1 MELTSTQCE
10 SAAALIPVLLL
21 AFTIQRNRAGDRHLP
36 GIAKVVNGVAVLA
49 LVLAW
54 GFAFLGID
62 GGLGVER
69 GNLVWLCS
77 LFGLIVLASSLIGDY
92 VFPGSAQRDDHD
104 DHR

>member
-36 GIAKVVNGVAVLA
+36 GVAKAINGAAVLA

-54 GFAFLGID
+54 GLAFRGID

-69 GNLVWLCS
+69 GNLVWTCS
-77 LFGLIVLASSLIGDY
+77 LFGLTVLASSLIGDY
-92 VFPGSAQRDDHD
+92 VFPSSAQRDDNNDRH
-104 DHR
+104 